1 MNKETEKVR
10 TRRIGGLVAALTA
23 ALAIAACGSSS
34 SSSTSSSSAAAGGSS
49 SSGSSSSAAAGGGS
63 VSATVDGAG
72 STLAAPIY
80 QQWGST
86 LKSKGLTVNF
96 NAVGS
101 GAGQTDL
108 ESATVAFAGSDP
120 ALKPTDIKAMKGP
133 VLQFPV
139 AAGAITVSYNL
150 PGVKSGLKL
159 DGPTIAEI
167 FSGKIKTW
175 SDPSIKALNPGMS
188 LPSTAITVI
197 HRSDSSGTTDGFT
210 TYLSD
215 VSPTWKS
222 SIGAGKDVKWPVGT
236 GAAKNSGVAAAV
248 KQTSGAVGYV
258 EQAYALENGFTYAS
272 VKNSAGTYIAP
283 SIANT
288 SDAFLGVKVPADL
301 GISTIDSPN
310 SAAYPIVSQTFLDA
324 YKDPCK
330 DGGLSSTTAKG
341 LFEFL
346 TYAFGPG
353 QSTMGSGGNK
363 LPYAPVPASLQAK
376 DQAQLKTMTCNGAA
390 LS

>member
-1 MNKETEKVR
+1 VR
-10 TRRIGGLVAALTA
+10 TRRLSAVAITLAAALG
-23 ALAIAACGSSS
+23 IAACGSSS
-34 SSSTSSSSAAAGGSS
+34 SSSSSSGAAPAA
-49 SSGSSSSAAAGGGS
+49 SSGSSSGGS
-63 VSATVDGAG
+63 STIDGAG

-80 QQWGST
+80 MQWAST
-86 LKSKGLTVNF
+86 LKGQGVTVNY
-96 NAVGS
+96 NPVGS

-120 ALKPTDIKAMKGP
+120 SLKPTDIKAMKGP

-150 PGVKSGLKL
+150 PGIKSGLKL
-159 DGPTIAEI
+159 DGPTIADI
-167 FSGKIKTW
+167 FSGKITKW
-175 SDPSIKALNPGMS
+175 DDPAIKALNPGMS
-188 LPSTAITVI
+188 LPSTSITVI
-197 HRSDSSGTTDGFT
+197 HRSDSSGTTEGFT

-222 SIGAGKDVKWPVGT
+222 SIGEGKDVKWPVGT

-248 KQTSGAVGYV
+248 KQTQGAVGYV

-283 SIANT
+283 AISNT
-288 SDAFLGVKVPADL
+288 SAAFEGVKVPADL
-301 GISTIDSPN
+301 GVSTINSPN
-310 SAAYPIVSQTFLDA
+310 AAAYPIVSQTFLDA

-330 DGGLSSTTAKG
+330 DGGLTSTTAKG

-346 TYAFGPG
+346 TYAFGAG
-353 QSTMGSGGNK
+353 QSTLGSGGNQ
-363 LPYAPVPASLQAK
+363 LPYAGVPSSLQAK
-376 DQAQLKTMTCNGAA
+376 DQAQLKTMTCNGAP

>member
-1 MNKETEKVR
+1 MR
-10 TRRIGGLVAALTA
+10 TSRIGAVAAALVV

-34 SSSTSSSSAAAGGSS
+34 SSSSAPAGGSS

-63 VSATVDGAG
+63 VTATVDGAG

-86 LKSKGLTVNF
+86 LKSKGLTINF
-96 NAVGS
+96 NPVGS

-108 ESATVAFAGSDP
+108 ESATVGFAGSDP
-120 ALKPTDIKAMKGP
+120 SLKPVDVKAMKGS

-139 AAGAITVSYNL
+139 AAGGITVSYNL

-159 DGPTIAEI
+159 DGPTVASI

-175 SDPSIKALNPGMS
+175 NDPAIKALNPGIS
-188 LPSTAITVI
+188 LPSTAITVV
-197 HRSDSSGTTDGFT
+197 HRSDSSGTTEGFT

-215 VSPTWKS
+215 VSSTWKS
-222 SIGAGKDVKWPVGT
+222 SIGLGKDVKWPVGT
-236 GAAKNSGVAAAV
+236 GAAENSGVAAAV
-248 KQTSGAVGYV
+248 KQTAGAVGYV
-258 EQAYALENGFTYAS
+258 EQAYALENGFTYAAI
-272 VKNSAGTYIAP
+272 KNSAGTSVSPTIT
-283 SIANT
+283 NT

-301 GISTIDSPN
+301 GISTINSPN
-310 SAAYPIVSQTFLDA
+310 SGAYPIVSQTFLDA
-324 YKDPCK
+324 YQDPCK
-330 DGGLSSTTAKG
+330 DGGLSSSTAKG

-346 TYAFGPG
+346 TYAFGAG
-353 QSTMGSGGNK
+353 QSTLGSGGNK
-363 LPYAPVPASLQAK
+363 LPYAPLPASLAAE
-376 DQAQLKTMTCNGAA
+376 DQTQLKTMTCNGAP